1 MKTWPLSDNSG
12 YFFSGY
18 DSGSI
23 ANICKYIFSSASCQW
38 QSITNIKIGYGH
50 LMISDTQFFMVGAGP
65 STPYDLHMYKLT
77 FLNTSVD
84 WADKIA
90 CASGTW
96 TSSFS
101 ESVLSEDGLS
111 IYSFINFGSSRYL
124 YFVSLSVST
133 GSVVGTRYKSSVTT
147 NYVWGSA
154 LNGDYLIASVE
165 SPTSLVMYSLS
176 TSTFTIKW
184 FSGTY
189 LYGWGVEPS
198 TGR

>member
-1 MKTWPLSDNSG
+1 MRILS
-12 YFFSGY
+12 
-18 DSGSI
+18 
-23 ANICKYIFSSASCQW
+23 YIFSSASCQW

-154 LNGDYLIASVE
+154 LNGDYLIR
-165 SPTSLVMYSLS
+165 LKL
-176 TSTFTIKW
+176 K
-184 FSGTY
+184 
-189 LYGWGVEPS
+189 
-198 TGR
+198 